1 MIPILSLALCFFFAY
16 ASEKFFGVA
25 DITGAFVAGIVL
37 ARNPDRSYI
46 ERKSDVMSYMIFTP
60 VFFANIG
67 LTITF
72 NGISET
78 MMLFGICFILA
89 GIVGKVIG
97 CGGMAMLCGY
107 KPLDGLRIGI
117 GMMARAE
124 VALVCA
130 QKGVESG
137 IIDSSIMPFILILI
151 IVTSFIT
158 PITLRLTYK
167 NEPMPETAAAT
178 PEKQG

>member
-1 MIPILSLALCFFFAY
+1 M
-16 ASEKFFGVA
+16 
-25 DITGAFVAGIVL
+25 
-37 ARNPDRSYI
+37 
-46 ERKSDVMSYMIFTP
+46 
-60 VFFANIG
+60 
-67 LTITF
+67 
-72 NGISET
+72 
-78 MMLFGICFILA
+78 
-89 GIVGKVIG
+89 
-97 CGGMAMLCGY
+97 
-107 KPLDGLRIGI
+107 DGLRIGI